1 MDADVREGIDEL
13 NREVFAVIDEL
24 PLADVIGKIV
34 DGLDAQVW
42 KCADDL
48 DAYIRKGMDDADF
61 AGQADAVEIAVRRHS
76 RSGQDGP
83 AETEKAE
90 NQ

>member
-1 MDADVREGIDEL
+1 MDC
-13 NREVFAVIDEL
+13 EVFAVIDEL

-34 DGLDAQVW
+34 DSLDAQVREG
-42 KCADDL
+42 ADDL
-48 DAYIRKGMDDADF
+48 DAQVREGIDDTDF

-76 RSGQDGP
+76 RGSQGGS
-83 AETEKAE
+83 EEKEKAE

>member
-1 MDADVREGIDEL
+1 MDADVREGIDKL

-42 KCADDL
+42 KGADDL

-61 AGQADAVEIAVRRHS
+61 AGQADTIEIAVWRHS

-83 AETEKAE
+83 YEPLATSH
-90 NQ
+90 